1 MGAQMADR
9 KVVLPIFYAFCQNNR
24 KYHSCLSIISCLLF
38 PIKITN
44 ASYVTVILNCMEMIL
59 IEVANVFLTAADTQ
73 FI

>member
-1 MGAQMADR
+1 M
-9 KVVLPIFYAFCQNNR
+9 VSYLLLPIQ
-24 KYHSCLSIISCLLF
+24 II
-38 PIKITN
+38 I

>member
-1 MGAQMADR
+1 MPLLVPNLLGS
-9 KVVLPIFYAFCQNNR
+9 QNYR
-24 KYHSCLSIISCLLF
+24 KYLSCLSMVSLYLLF
-38 PIKITN
+38 PIQIIN

>member
-1 MGAQMADR
+1 MPLLVPNLLGS
-9 KVVLPIFYAFCQNNR
+9 QNYR
-24 KYHSCLSIISCLLF
+24 KYRSCLSMVSYLLF
-38 PIKITN
+38 PIQIIN